1 MPCMQK
7 FCFAT
12 SWQNTTFSSCM
23 VAQVAHCLAD
33 SVRPCSLTASSPPC
47 LPVVA
52 PRQHKS
58 SSIPLHHSYIKKSW
72 NICNP
77 VPSPQPMVRATTEI
91 VTIKTLSILL
101 QYFRQITTSFR
112 AMPICNI
119 GTAANTTGVHRQQ
132 HPIVLPH
139 LLHVRQL
146 QFNDW

>member
-1 MPCMQK
+1 
-7 FCFAT
+7 
-12 SWQNTTFSSCM
+12 
-23 VAQVAHCLAD
+23 
-33 SVRPCSLTASSPPC
+33 
-47 LPVVA
+47 
-52 PRQHKS
+52 
-58 SSIPLHHSYIKKSW
+58 
-72 NICNP
+72 
-77 VPSPQPMVRATTEI
+77 MVRATTEI

-146 QFNDW
+146 QFNDWQEQLSGH

>member
-1 MPCMQK
+1 MR
-7 FCFAT
+7 AEVL
-12 SWQNTTFSSCM
+12 FSNFMAEHNILFLHWLHRLHIASP
-23 VAQVAHCLAD
+23 D

-91 VTIKTLSILL
+91 VTRPCPYYCNISQTDHNQLL
-101 QYFRQITTSFR
+101 CHAHLQHQYCSKHNRCSSTTTSHS
-112 AMPICNI
+112 PTSSPSCPT
-119 GTAANTTGVHRQQ
+119 TAV
-132 HPIVLPH
+132 
-139 LLHVRQL
+139 
-146 QFNDW
+146 